1 MQMTMSGSLE
11 PMDGQKQ
18 TETYHGNGIRLD
30 IEFGAVL
37 VATFTKENEME
48 SHTADGDSINQSQT

>member
-1 MQMTMSGSLE
+1 MATLGSQE
-11 PMDGQKQ
+11 SMAGQKQ

-37 VATFTKENEME
+37 VATFTDV
-48 SHTADGDSINQSQT
+48 SSINQKEEKVGGEPADINH

>member
-1 MQMTMSGSLE
+1 
-11 PMDGQKQ
+11 MDGQKQ

-37 VATFTKENEME
+37 VATFTDVSSITKIEEKVGGE
-48 SHTADGDSINQSQT
+48 PADINH

>member
-1 MQMTMSGSLE
+1 MATLGSQE
-11 PMDGQKQ
+11 SMAGQKQ

-37 VATFTKENEME
+37 VATFTEETDG
-48 SHTADGDSINQSQT
+48 HTAGGDSITQSQT

>member
-1 MQMTMSGSLE
+1 MAMSGSLE
-11 PMDGQKQ
+11 PMAGQKQ

-37 VATFTKENEME
+37 VATFTDVSSITKIEEKVGGE
-48 SHTADGDSINQSQT
+48 PADINH